1 VDMVDRDRSSPDNI
15 DLLFGKIVVLA
26 GVLKGRD
33 IFVFRHMLNVWAQA
47 SGVGYPL
54 SSVVAWCGP
63 VGKW

>member
-1 VDMVDRDRSSPDNI
+1 MVDRDRSSPDNI

-26 GVLKGRD
+26 GVLKGCD
-33 IFVFRHMLNVWAQA
+33 IFVFRHMVNVWAQV

-54 SSVVAWCGP
+54 SFVVAWCGP